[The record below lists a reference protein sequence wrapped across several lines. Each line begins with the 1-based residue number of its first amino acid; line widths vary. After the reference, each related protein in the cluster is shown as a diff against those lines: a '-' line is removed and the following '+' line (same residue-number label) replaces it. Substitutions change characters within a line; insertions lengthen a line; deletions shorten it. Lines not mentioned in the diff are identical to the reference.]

1 VLLAALLWS
10 AALAGTPLAIMNT
23 TDVFGMLL
31 YLYYAPLVASC
42 IKPEAA
48 LKVRRH
54 KTMEIC
60 NLSTDENYELILECK
75 MRNWSRVS
83 KQECSKQLCYIH

>member
-1 VLLAALLWS
+1 M
-10 AALAGTPLAIMNT
+10 GGG
-23 TDVFGMLL
+23 F
-31 YLYYAPLVASC
+31 C

-60 NLSTDENYELILECK
+60 NLCPDENYELILEWK
-75 MRNWSRVS
+75 SEVS
-83 KQECSKQLCYIH
+83 SS

>member
-1 VLLAALLWS
+1 MAITTVVW
-10 AALAGTPLAIMNT
+10 PLMESPIDGKET
-23 TDVFGMLL
+23 GVDVTNQ
-31 YLYYAPLVASC
+31 C

-60 NLSTDENYELILECK
+60 NLCPDENYELILEWK
-75 MRNWSRVS
+75 V
-83 KQECSKQLCYIH
+83 K

>member
-1 VLLAALLWS
+1 MLLAALLWS

-31 YLYYAPLVASC
+31 YLYYAPQVASC

-75 MRNWSRVS
+75 MRNWSRFS
-83 KQECSKQLCYIH
+83 KQECSKQCCCIH